1 MKQWIVILCLLAG
14 CRTAPVPQDVPAEVA
29 VNVPTPSEV
38 MAEVAKLDSGA
49 LWPRFDVRAFPVAM
63 FDGKQTWLFGYPEPP
78 EEFRK
83 VTDDVYV
90 YDGRHPA
97 VTANSTALIDNML
110 TATLLRMPDSLTMRE
125 RVGMVVHELFHA
137 FLTKRQPKW
146 LANEAELFVY
156 PTEDVQNIALARLE
170 TEALRRA
177 LQEEGETSVCW
188 AAAAMDVRR
197 QRFTKL
203 SPSAASYE
211 WGTELSE
218 GLPTYVQHRAAET
231 PDERVRPPS
240 FDAGAVRQRAYGTG
254 HAMARLL
261 DRFSPNWRKEIGARD
276 IRPLDLFLTVAVV
289 DALGKCAFTDAE
301 RAEAQ
306 KLAEQDV
313 AAMRTGRERRR
324 TEFLAQRGWRL
335 VVTMKEGV
343 LWPQGFDPL
352 NVHVVAPGEVL
363 HTRHVKLGN
372 EQSAIEILDRTAL
385 SVAAGA
391 HPLFNGVKSVA
402 VGGLAEKP
410 VVEEKDG
417 IVTIRAA
424 GVEGRLRAAD
434 VDVIVAQPGDTA
446 PEP

>member
-14 CRTAPVPQDVPAEVA
+14 CRTAPVPAATPTEVPA
-29 VNVPTPSEV
+29 NIPTPSEV
-38 MAEVAKLDSGA
+38 MAEVAKLDSAA

-83 VTDDVYV
+83 VSDDVYV
-90 YDGRHPA
+90 HDGRHPA
-97 VTANSTALIDNML
+97 VTANSTALIDNIL
-110 TATLLRMPDSLTMRE
+110 TATLLPMPDSLTMRE
-125 RVGMVVHELFHA
+125 RVGLVVHELFHA

-156 PTEDVQNIALARLE
+156 PVEDAQNIALARLE

-177 LQEEGETSVCW
+177 LQEQGETSVCW
-188 AAAAMDVRR
+188 AAAAMEVRR

-231 PDERVRPPS
+231 PDERVLPPS
-240 FDAGAVRQRAYGTG
+240 FDPAAVRQRAYGTG

-261 DRFSPNWRKEIGARD
+261 DRFSPDWRQELGSGD
-276 IRPLDLFLTVAVV
+276 VRPLDLFLTMAVA
-289 DALGKCAFTDAE
+289 DALGKCAFTDAD

-306 KLAEQDV
+306 RLAEQDV
-313 AAMRTGRERRR
+313 AALRIGRERRR
-324 TEFLAQRGWRL
+324 ADFLAQRGWRV

-343 LWPQGFDPL
+343 LWPQSFDPL

-391 HPLFNGVKSVA
+391 HPLFNGVKTVT

-410 VVEEKDG
+410 VVEERDG
-417 IVTIRAA
+417 FVTITGD
-424 GVEGRLRAAD
+424 GVTGRLRATD
-434 VDVIVAQPGDTA
+434 VDVRVTWEQG
-446 PEP
+446 